1 MRKALVIGLIAIM
14 SLVCVGLSDDYFE
27 TIEFDSDETYAIIP
41 SGSSWLVDTPLN
53 QIHSTS
59 WENWKNIVSFEL
71 IEVGDN
77 RFYNLGSSNYGTITI
92 SYGGISSTGVV
103 QFSVS
108 DDNAHDKLLYLMD
121 DWNFNGLTGEKVLTI
136 SYAGG
141 ISPRASG
148 DPYGAAR
155 RQATPFI
162 GGHDY
167 VMDGVLQ
174 QITYTT
180 PFKAN
185 ISILETD
192 YRANESYDATRVI
205 FSRDVWGVSYPS
217 KIQIVD
223 YDDYTYIDDYGT
235 SGTENAL
242 VYTYPSYIDVTF
254 GSPVLYRWEK
264 TLYGDNPTAPT
275 PTPTTVTPTPT
286 PTLEPMCDKEISL
299 SLSKYTQFFPYEY
312 ITGSISLTGDAPL
325 QSISWMKK
333 GDVGSDESPVTFAQ
347 FTNVSGTWYVY
358 RNDLGDITES
368 TPTTYEDALSES
380 IRFASSGYKTVR
392 VAAFTQTSCNV
403 YDEKQCNVYPT
414 SAGTNLHINFR
425 DCINGNM
432 LGFATASIENIG
444 ITGNVTYSGN
454 PISISANPGDILSI
468 YATSP
473 GYTPNHVNYT
483 VLSAPSGG
491 NSMEVPFYL
500 CPEEMDEIYPGNT
513 TLIINVK
520 SLSGGQ
526 SIEGASV
533 HAGYGG
539 TTISSTFTNSAGY
552 SMLQIPYHAG
562 YTKVDVASYPYNAQ
576 TKYLQLL
583 NASSYE
589 DTFYLTLGATT
600 SPTPTPTPSST
611 SPWFTPTQTLTT
623 APTSTTTANPKLV
636 VVVSDATTGNPMAG
650 AEVKIYWAGEYDETY
665 KDYRL
670 SAITGEDGK
679 TSPIQ
684 MYSGEAYYCDVSASG
699 YYTSSERFLM
709 ADADST
715 RYVQMIPLGSGVTTA
730 PTTPAGGLPNIDIG
744 DGDATGWVSLFID
757 KVMELFGV
765 NEWAARVLL
774 GLLTTLIG
782 AVFVGGCL
790 AGYGSGEGA
799 GMGALIGG
807 CFGWIASTILGFI
820 PVWLLPVSIAF
831 VGLAFFVWRGG
842 GKE

>member
-1 MRKALVIGLIAIM
+1 MKKSALLIGLIVVLA
-14 SLVCVGLSDDYFE
+14 LVVPVAAYDDYE
-27 TIEFDSDETYAIIP
+27 EYVSYKSYETYAYTP
-41 SGSSWLVDTPLN
+41 SASSDLTVDFVLN
-53 QIHSTS
+53 QLGMYRVQDWNGVTVI
-59 WENWKNIVSFEL
+59 EL
-71 IEVGDN
+71 IETGSN
-77 RFYNLGSSNYGTITI
+77 RFYNGGSATYGTFTIGEYASGNVQFVKSSDDKHDRLVFLFDTWDFSGITGVGIFTI
-92 SYGGISSTGVV
+92 SYT
-103 QFSVS
+103 
-108 DDNAHDKLLYLMD
+108 
-121 DWNFNGLTGEKVLTI
+121 
-136 SYAGG
+136 GG
-141 ISPRASG
+141 ISPKMYS
-148 DPYGAAR
+148 YGS
-155 RQATPFI
+155 TNI
-162 GGHDY
+162 GTTVGSANSIGIGSNERILSLLTQ
-167 VMDGVLQ
+167 V
-174 QITYTT
+174 TY
-180 PFKAN
+180 A
-185 ISILETD
+185 TD
-192 YRANESYDATRVI
+192 YKAHVVISELYPNYTSVTIERTVDGETYYSTVDLRYDNDNI
-205 FSRDVWGVSYPS
+205 Y
-217 KIQIVD
+217 INND
-223 YDDYTYIDDYGT
+223 YDWDNLYSFVDKF
-235 SGTENAL
+235 
-242 VYTYPSYIDVTF
+242 PSELTIRF
-254 GSPVLYRWEK
+254 GSPVVYTWEK
-264 TLYGDNPTAPT
+264 TLTGDDPSVT

-286 PTLEPMCDKEISL
+286 PTLPGCDKDISL
-299 SLSKYTQFFPYEY
+299 SLNKYTGFFPYEY

-325 QSISWMKK
+325 DSISWMVSQSD
-333 GDVGSDESPVTFAQ
+333 GIDESKITIAQ
-347 FTNVSGTWYVY
+347 FNNVSGTWYVW
-358 RNDLGDITES
+358 RNDLGNVTPA

-380 IRFASSGYKTVR
+380 IRFASSGYKTVM
-392 VAAFTQTSCNV
+392 VGAFTQTFCNV
-403 YDEKQCNVYPT
+403 RDEKQCNVYPI

-425 DCINGNM
+425 DCINGNL

-444 ITGNVTYSGN
+444 RTGNVTYSGN

-552 SMLQIPYHAG
+552 SMLQIPYHEG

-583 NASSYE
+583 DASSYE

-611 SPWFTPTQTLTT
+611 SPWFTPTQTTMTT
-623 APTSTTTANPKLV
+623 APTSTTTSNPKLV

-670 SAITGEDGK
+670 SAMTGENGK

-684 MYSGEAYYCDVSASG
+684 MYAGEAYYCDVSASG

-709 ADADST
+709 ADSDST

-730 PTTPAGGLPNIDIG
+730 TTTPPGGLPNIDIG
-744 DGDATGWVSLFID
+744 DGNATGWVSMFID

>member
-1 MRKALVIGLIAIM
+1 MIREIYGVMGKVFVLGLILIL
-14 SLVCVGLSDDYFE
+14 SLCMQCIADESGYVSDVEYGYID
-27 TIEFDSDETYAIIP
+27 IP
-41 SGSSWLVDTPLN
+41 SCGYSARMSSSPIKTLYWQN
-53 QIHSTS
+53 IQQY
-59 WENWKNIVSFEL
+59 KNVEL
-71 IEVGDN
+71 IVLHCDRGGIDSVQGEFILQGG
-77 RFYNLGSSNYGTITI
+77 LTTIGTGTIT
-92 SYGGISSTGVV
+92 SFHAGGTTDTVHIQFDTFNNNHGFTGSVSLQLAATSGSIPSVTEKGVGDDTGVLNV
-103 QFSVS
+103 RT
-108 DDNAHDKLLYLMD
+108 AA
-121 DWNFNGLTGEKVLTI
+121 G
-136 SYAGG
+136 SYAYF
-141 ISPRASG
+141 SSG
-148 DPYGAAR
+148 AIY
-155 RQATPFI
+155 
-162 GGHDY
+162 
-167 VMDGVLQ
+167 
-174 QITYTT
+174 YTT
-180 PFKAN
+180 PYSNWYLYEDHDTFGYVAVNRVAENIGDTVESTVTVMSGGETILTEHKISGMSSCYVLKNPVVMYVEFAQAN
-185 ISILETD
+185 ISKTFTIP
-192 YRANESYDATRVI
+192 NAT
-205 FSRDVWGVSYPS
+205 Y
-217 KIQIVD
+217 
-223 YDDYTYIDDYGT
+223 Y
-235 SGTENAL
+235 
-242 VYTYPSYIDVTF
+242 
-254 GSPVLYRWEK
+254 SPV
-264 TLYGDNPTAPT
+264 TT
-275 PTPTTVTPTPT
+275 TPTTSPIPTS
-286 PTLEPMCDKEISL
+286 PMCDKEISL
-299 SLSKYTQFFPYEY
+299 TLSKYTQFFPYEY

-333 GDVGSDESPVTFAQ
+333 GDTGSEESPVTFAQ

-358 RNDLGDITES
+358 RNDLGNITTS
-368 TPTTYEDALSES
+368 TPTTYEDAISES

-432 LGFATASIENIG
+432 LGFATASIENVG

-454 PISISANPGDILSI
+454 PISVSANPGDILSI

-539 TTISSTFTNSAGY
+539 TTISSAFTNSAGY

-611 SPWFTPTQTLTT
+611 SPWFTPTQTTMTT
-623 APTSTTTANPKLV
+623 APTSTTTSNPKLV

-715 RYVQMIPLGSGVTTA
+715 RYVQMVPLGSGVTTA
-730 PTTPAGGLPNIDIG
+730 PTTPSGGLPNIDIG
-744 DGDATGWVSLFID
+744 DGNATGWVSMFID

-765 NEWAARVLL
+765 NDWAARVLL

>member
-1 MRKALVIGLIAIM
+1 MKKSALLIGLIVVLA
-14 SLVCVGLSDDYFE
+14 LVVSVAAYDDYE
-27 TIEFDSDETYAIIP
+27 EYISYTSYETYAYTP
-41 SGSSWLVDTPLN
+41 SAHMHVSDDTPLSKIN
-53 QIHSTS
+53 MLKV
-59 WENWKNIVSFEL
+59 ENWNGVTEIEL
-71 IEVGDN
+71 VETGSN
-77 RFYNLGSSNYGTITI
+77 RFYNGGSESYGTFTIGAYASGNVQFVKSSDDKHDRLVFLFDTWDFSGITGKHTYTI
-92 SYGGISSTGVV
+92 SYTGAISPKVYSYGGSVDIGSQTGAIGIAYKDYTIVSTLTQVTYATDYKAHVVISELYPNVTYVTIERTVDGEIYYSTV
-103 QFSVS
+103 
-108 DDNAHDKLLYLMD
+108 DLRYDNDNIYINNDYDWDNLYSFVDK
-121 DWNFNGLTGEKVLTI
+121 FPSELTI
-136 SYAGG
+136 GFG
-141 ISPRASG
+141 SP
-148 DPYGAAR
+148 
-155 RQATPFI
+155 
-162 GGHDY
+162 
-167 VMDGVLQ
+167 
-174 QITYTT
+174 
-180 PFKAN
+180 
-185 ISILETD
+185 
-192 YRANESYDATRVI
+192 
-205 FSRDVWGVSYPS
+205 
-217 KIQIVD
+217 
-223 YDDYTYIDDYGT
+223 
-235 SGTENAL
+235 L
-242 VYTYPSYIDVTF
+242 VYT
-254 GSPVLYRWEK
+254 WEK
-264 TLYGDNPTAPT
+264 TLTGDDPS
-275 PTPTTVTPTPT
+275 VTPTPT
-286 PTLEPMCDKEISL
+286 STLTPTPTLPGCDKDISL
-299 SLSKYTQFFPYEY
+299 SLNKYTGFFPYEY

-432 LGFATASIENIG
+432 LGFVTASIENVG

-670 SAITGEDGK
+670 SAITGDDGK

-684 MYSGEAYYCDVSASG
+684 MYSGEAYWCDVSASG

-730 PTTPAGGLPNIDIG
+730 PTTPPGGLPNIDIG
-744 DGDATGWVSLFID
+744 DGNATGWVSMFID